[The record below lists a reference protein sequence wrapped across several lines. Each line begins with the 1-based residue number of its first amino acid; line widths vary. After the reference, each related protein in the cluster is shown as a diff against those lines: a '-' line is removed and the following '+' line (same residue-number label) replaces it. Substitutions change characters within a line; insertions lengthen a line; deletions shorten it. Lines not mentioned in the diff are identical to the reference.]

1 MTCPA
6 LGEARGNVRLL
17 LTKNHP
23 VPTPARQAGASLTL
37 VAGMEYACMDIKA
50 TYISKTK
57 ASKPKLTVRR
67 WCTGDDVMHLC
78 FSGLQF
84 VEITFYVEIIFEN
97 SFIFQL
103 NAYGQQMKAIDPML
117 AHRYRNTRTKFPK
130 RATVKEMCLCWVTN
144 PLTARMAKRN

>member
-1 MTCPA
+1 
-6 LGEARGNVRLL
+6 
-17 LTKNHP
+17 
-23 VPTPARQAGASLTL
+23 
-37 VAGMEYACMDIKA
+37 MDIKA

-130 RATVKEMCLCWVTN
+130 RATVKEMWLLLKN
-144 PLTARMAKRN
+144 LSKRNLYYRQPSYLEHDNAFFSYYYPRLLLELPYARVP